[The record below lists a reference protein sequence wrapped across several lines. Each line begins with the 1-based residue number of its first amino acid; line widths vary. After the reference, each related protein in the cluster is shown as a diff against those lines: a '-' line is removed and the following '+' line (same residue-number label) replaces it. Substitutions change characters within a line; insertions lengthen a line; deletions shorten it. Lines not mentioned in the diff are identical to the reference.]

1 MTHEQRQHAINI
13 LLETNWSRMMGNHS
27 DQDRRSILDGI
38 MYALKSLRGD
48 YQLALNI
55 AEDEFIIL
63 NAQGS
68 SERFK
73 KSEYLETPIPQGT
86 KCVPLD
92 ATTDP
97 DRQNR
102 IGKTIRLV
110 EEWAQARGIDKVDP
124 AKQMLKLT
132 EETGELAAAIA
143 RDNTEEAIDAVGDI
157 MVVLTIL
164 CQQTG
169 ISLTGAFESA
179 YQTIKIRTG
188 KTVKGVFV
196 KEEDLQ

>member
-1 MTHEQRQHAINI
+1 MIDDRDKYTLKITTTINQDAPRI
-13 LLETNWSRMMGNHS
+13 S
-27 DQDRRSILDGI
+27 DKRAADIRRATRDYKDALIKGI
-38 MYALKSLRGD
+38 
-48 YQLALNI
+48 
-55 AEDEFIIL
+55 
-63 NAQGS
+63 
-68 SERFK
+68 
-73 KSEYLETPIPQGT
+73 TPIPGEFERT
-86 KCVPLD
+86 LKGVKRWSIDRKLH
-92 ATTDP
+92 AADP
-97 DRQNR
+97 
-102 IGKTIRLV
+102 V
-110 EEWAQARGIDKVDP
+110 
-124 AKQMLKLT
+124 KQMLKLT

-143 RDNTEEAIDAVGDI
+143 RDNTEEVIDAVGDI